1 MLTIIINARI
11 LRTDMTSAAR
21 QLEAEFNVEERTIRL
36 EERVGFIQAEITE
49 MKADY
54 RHLDAKVDATRDDVA
69 GVKASVTALH
79 IEMKDGFAS
88 VDRRMCELAT
98 KAELATTRIELSGK
112 IDATRGDLSERI
124 DATKAELSERIGT
137 TKAELSERIDTTK
150 AELSERIDATKAELS
165 GRIDA
170 TRTEL
175 SEKIDA
181 TKTSLMEHTDI
192 HYDRRFF
199 RSTGVVIGAG
209 AALYAGITR
218 MQDMDFARSEI
229 AAAAVCTAIVIWCLS
244 LFGTGR
250 QRR

>member
-1 MLTIIINARI
+1 MLTIISNARI

-21 QLEAEFNVEERTIRL
+21 QLKAEFNVEERTIRL

-69 GVKASVTALH
+69 GVKASVAALH

-124 DATKAELSERIGT
+124 DATKAELS
-137 TKAELSERIDTTK
+137 
-150 AELSERIDATKAELS
+150 

-199 RSTGVVIGAG
+199 RSTGIVIGAG

>member
-21 QLEAEFNVEERTIRL
+21 QLKAEFNVEERTIRL

-69 GVKASVTALH
+69 GVKASVAALH

-124 DATKAELSERIGT
+124 DATKAELSERI
-137 TKAELSERIDTTK
+137 DT
-150 AELSERIDATKAELS
+150 TKAELS

-199 RSTGVVIGAG
+199 RSTGIVIGAG

>member
-21 QLEAEFNVEERTIRL
+21 QLKAEFNVEERTIRL

-69 GVKASVTALH
+69 GVKASVAALH

-112 IDATRGDLSERI
+112 IDATRGDLS
-124 DATKAELSERIGT
+124 
-137 TKAELSERIDTTK
+137 
-150 AELSERIDATKAELS
+150 

-199 RSTGVVIGAG
+199 RSTGIVIGAG

>member
-21 QLEAEFNVEERTIRL
+21 QLKAEFNVEERTIRL

-69 GVKASVTALH
+69 GVKASVAALH

-124 DATKAELSERIGT
+124 DATKAELSERID
-137 TKAELSERIDTTK
+137 ATK

-199 RSTGVVIGAG
+199 RSTGIVIGAG

>member
-69 GVKASVTALH
+69 GVKASVAALH

-124 DATKAELSERIGT
+124 DATKAELSERI
-137 TKAELSERIDTTK
+137 DT
-150 AELSERIDATKAELS
+150 TKAELS

-199 RSTGVVIGAG
+199 RSTGIVIGAG